1 MLQLCFRVFM
11 PPIDKNMDS
20 NTNPFFARN
29 FGYAGGHAGME
40 QPAVREQE
48 NAAQRTKS
56 KLEKDKNKLG
66 RYLH

>member
-1 MLQLCFRVFM
+1 ME
-11 PPIDKNMDS
+11 S
-20 NTNPFFARN
+20 NTNPFLARN